1 MVKVYYTVKHEDAKR
16 KLLWDHQAQFDT
28 MKDAMR
34 FITSIKC
41 GGKKGYV
48 LVGKPI
54 LEHV

>member
-16 KLLWDHQAQFDT
+16 KLLWDHQAKFDT
-28 MKDAMR
+28 IKDAMR
-34 FITSIKC
+34 FIISIKC

-48 LVGKPI
+48 LVGKPT